1 MENRKLL
8 NFKYSTII
16 FLIISTTLL
25 LIYSL
30 GIKEANKI
38 IVYFSYL
45 YSSFSLVVVIYN
57 TKRFSLYLKT
67 QIKETKI
74 YVNYKNKIYK
84 NKYIKRYFIDIRYK
98 NLINLSISSTINLCF
113 ILINFINGVSSKSF
127 WFISISLYYFILTIV
142 KIILFTDLKNHN
154 NKYRN
159 IGYFILLLNIV
170 LVIMIVQ
177 LVRTKVPTINNEYL
191 VYLNAIYSF
200 YLIISA
206 VINVIKYRKLN
217 NTLLSYVKIINLLAA
232 SFSILMLQ
240 TTMISTFSKDEFIY
254 MSLMNALTGSAVSI
268 FSIVVSLYMIIRTH
282 KNWYMKEVMGY
293 E

>member
-177 LVRTKVPTINNEYL
+177 LVRTKVPTMNNEYM